1 VAERDEGVLLL
12 SQQDLEIY
20 EPRNLSE
27 REELYPV
34 LETSFEGWY
43 LSHSKR
49 TLREIEKVFAARIGE
64 VSVGVV
70 MLKTID
76 PTIGYV
82 YYIAVAAE
90 YRGRKIGSALLEYSL
105 DYFSNL
111 GMNTVFASLTVE
123 HGGESKILFESHG
136 FVETNF
142 GQVSKRY
149 GRLHAI
155 NMYRKMLVVTGE
167 LVVYKELNKRLD

>member
-1 VAERDEGVLLL
+1 MAEREEGVLLL

-20 EPRNLSE
+20 EPRNLAE

-49 TLREIEKVFAARIGE
+49 TLREIEKVFAARIGGTN
-64 VSVGVV
+64 VGVV
-70 MLKTID
+70 MLKKID
-76 PTIGYV
+76 PKIGYV
-82 YYIAVAAE
+82 YYIAVSSV
-90 YRGRKIGSALLEYSL
+90 YRGRKFGSALLEYSL
-105 DYFSNL
+105 DYFSRQ
-111 GMNTVFASLTVE
+111 GMDTVFASLTVE

-136 FVETNF
+136 FVETDF

-149 GRLHAI
+149 GRFHAI

-167 LVVYKELNKRLD
+167 LVVYKELTQHLN

>member
-1 VAERDEGVLLL
+1 M

-20 EPRNLSE
+20 EPRNLAE
-27 REELYPV
+27 REELYSV

-49 TLREIEKVFAARIGE
+49 TLREIEKVFAAKISG
-64 VSVGVV
+64 VNVGVV
-70 MLKTID
+70 MLKKID

-82 YYIAVAAE
+82 YYIAVAAA

-111 GMNTVFASLTVE
+111 GMDTVFASLTVE
-123 HGGESKILFESHG
+123 HGGESKALFESHG
-136 FVETNF
+136 FVETGF
-142 GQVSKRY
+142 GRVSKKY

-155 NMYRKMLVVTGE
+155 NMYRKMLVVSGE
-167 LVVYKELNKRLD
+167 LVVYRELTKRLD